1 MDVILV
7 PLVNVILIALNLYWW
22 AVVLYVLLEWL
33 EHFNVINRYNQF
45 VYNMHTFLFRIVEPV
60 LMMIRRVIPKMGTID
75 LSPIVLILLI
85 VFVEGV
91 IARLTLKF
99 S

>member
-1 MDVILV
+1 MDVILM
-7 PLVNVILIALNLYWW
+7 PLVSVILIALNLYWW
-22 AVVLYVLLEWL
+22 AVLIYVMLEWL
-33 EHFNVINRYNQF
+33 ERFNVINRYNQF
-45 VYNMHTFLFRIVEPV
+45 VYSMHTFLFRIVEPALV
-60 LMMIRRVIPKMGTID
+60 MIRRVLPNIGNID

>member
-45 VYNMHTFLFRIVEPV
+45 VYNMNTFLFRIVEPV

-75 LSPIVLILLI
+75 LSPIILILLI

>member
-7 PLVNVILIALNLYWW
+7 PLVTVILIALNLYWW
-22 AVVLYVLLEWL
+22 AVLIYVMLEWL
-33 EHFNVINRYNQF
+33 ERFNVINRYNQF
-45 VYNMHTFLFRIVEPV
+45 VYGMHTFLFRIVEPALV
-60 LMMIRRVIPKMGTID
+60 MIRRVLPSIGSID

>member
-22 AVVLYVLLEWL
+22 AVVIYVLLEWL

-60 LMMIRRVIPKMGTID
+60 LMMIRRFIPKMGTID

-91 IARLTLKF
+91 VARLTLKF

>member
-45 VYNMHTFLFRIVEPV
+45 VYNMHTFLFRVVEPV
-60 LMMIRRVIPKMGTID
+60 LVMIRRVVPRMGSID
-75 LSPIVLILLI
+75 LSPLVLILLI
-85 VFVEGV
+85 VFIEGV

>member
-1 MDVILV
+1 MDVILI

-22 AVVLYVLLEWL
+22 AVILYVLLEWL

-45 VYNMHTFLFRIVEPV
+45 IYNFHTFLFRIVEPV
-60 LMMIRRVIPKMGTID
+60 LMKIRRFVPSIGTLD
-75 LSPIVLILLI
+75 LSPIILILAI
-85 VFVEGV
+85 VFLQGV
-91 IARLTLKF
+91 IAQLTLKF

>member
-75 LSPIVLILLI
+75 LSPIILILLI

>member
-60 LMMIRRVIPKMGTID
+60 LVMIRRVIPKMGNID